1 MGALF
6 TLKKNYSYY
15 KFKDRFKEMKKIE
28 YNAPEMEVLN
38 LKIESSILDV
48 SYGTNPGMND
58 TPEPGQPINVGDD
71 DEG

>member
-1 MGALF
+1 
-6 TLKKNYSYY
+6 
-15 KFKDRFKEMKKIE
+15 MKKIE
-28 YNAPEMEVLN
+28 YMAPEMEVLN

-58 TPEPGQPINVGDD
+58 TPEPGQTINVGDD